1 MNSTPSTLPVSTI
14 QMISAQNVSKTFPAL
29 SKGQQNHFK
38 ALDKVSFSIA
48 AGECVALL
56 GASGSGKSTLIRM
69 LCGLSRMDTGSGDI
83 RIGSKLALQ
92 NDRVGAE
99 ISDARKVTGV
109 IFQQFN
115 LVGQL
120 DVLTNVLIGCLH
132 HKSTFDVLLRRF
144 SEAERVQ
151 ALECLDM
158 VGLGPQAYQ
167 RASTLSGGQQQ
178 RVAVARAPLKGAK
191 VLLADEPVASLD
203 PESARKVMDVL
214 FGLTKELGMTLV
226 VSLHQISIARTYC
239 QRALGMSRGRLVYD
253 GPIADLSEQRLKQL
267 YGADAQELLTEEV
280 SAPRHIHTKD
290 ISFVSA

>member
-1 MNSTPSTLPVSTI
+1 
-14 QMISAQNVSKTFPAL
+14 
-29 SKGQQNHFK
+29 
-38 ALDKVSFSIA
+38 
-48 AGECVALL
+48 
-56 GASGSGKSTLIRM
+56 
-69 LCGLSRMDTGSGDI
+69 
-83 RIGSKLALQ
+83 
-92 NDRVGAE
+92 
-99 ISDARKVTGV
+99 
-109 IFQQFN
+109 
-115 LVGQL
+115 
-120 DVLTNVLIGCLH
+120 
-132 HKSTFDVLLRRF
+132 
-144 SEAERVQ
+144 
-151 ALECLDM
+151 M

-178 RVAVARAPLKGAK
+178 RVAVARALLKGAK

-253 GPIADLSEQRLKQL
+253 GPIADLREQRLKQL

-280 SAPRHIHTKD
+280 VAPRHIHTKD

>member
-1 MNSTPSTLPVSTI
+1 MNTR
-14 QMISAQNVSKTFPAL
+14 QMISVERVSKTFPAL
-29 SKGQQNHFK
+29 SKIQPGKFK
-38 ALDKVSFSIA
+38 ALDNVSFTIA
-48 AGECVALL
+48 SGECVALL

-69 LCGLSRMDTGSGDI
+69 LCGLARMDAGSGHI
-83 RIGSKLALQ
+83 TIGSKIALQ
-92 NDRVGAE
+92 SDRFGSE
-99 ISDARKVTGV
+99 INETRKVTGV

-132 HKSTFDVLLRRF
+132 TKNALDVLLRRF
-144 SEAERVQ
+144 TEAERVK

-178 RVAVARAPLKGAK
+178 RVAVARALLKGAK

-239 QRALGMSRGRLVYD
+239 QRALGMSRGRLVFD
-253 GPIADLSEQRLKQL
+253 GPIADLTQPRLKNL
-267 YGADAQELLTEEV
+267 YGSEAQELLIEEV
-280 SAPRHIHTKD
+280 PVTSRHEEKE
-290 ISFVSA
+290 ISLVGA